1 MGKKI
6 IRLTETDF
14 INMVKESV
22 CQIIKENEVGIQ
34 LEGNLQDVIDG
45 LNENGTDIQYVNS
58 ENGGSVNFE
67 IKGISGIIYF
77 VDVIIDFSYDYTPST
92 YYDDEIVDTNEEIVD
107 VEISYYDDYNE
118 RHEVEYIKNEEFET
132 TLLEYIEVDYSDYD
146 EDNHYQ
152 YPDEDR

>member
-6 IRLTETDF
+6 IRLTEADF

-22 CQIIKENEVGIQ
+22 CQIIKENEVGVQ

-77 VDVIIDFSYDYTPST
+77 VDVIIDFSRD
-92 YYDDEIVDTNEEIVD
+92 
-107 VEISYYDDYNE
+107 
-118 RHEVEYIKNEEFET
+118 
-132 TLLEYIEVDYSDYD
+132 LLRYRNRS
-146 EDNHYQ
+146 Q
-152 YPDEDR
+152 APRRL

>member
-1 MGKKI
+1 M
-6 IRLTETDF
+6 
-14 INMVKESV
+14 
-22 CQIIKENEVGIQ
+22 
-34 LEGNLQDVIDG
+34 
-45 LNENGTDIQYVNS
+45 NENGTDIQYVNS

-118 RHEVEYIKNEEFET
+118 RHEVEYVKNEEFET

-152 YPDEDR
+152 YPDEDRW